1 MIKIIGSDLDGTLL
15 DKEHK
20 LADETLYALHN
31 ACDAGIR
38 LIVVTARDYPGV
50 MSVFKNT
57 DIVCDYIL
65 GSGSEVRNDKKEI
78 ISTCLLDLKTC
89 QKVYETVKKQP
100 VDFIFCSDKYDYTI
114 VPDLPDG
121 ESCPEL
127 SIYHQTSPRTKYVPN
142 FSFLEINSVP
152 VYKIVILS
160 ENDVLLT
167 ALSSELKTISNIA
180 VASSFKT
187 NLEIT
192 AQGAQKGPVLKNY
205 IESLGYT
212 MDEVMVFGDSENDL
226 SMLSLD
232 FGITVAMGNGTLQ
245 AKSAAKYIT
254 KPNTEHGVAYA
265 IQKLLSYQQK

>member
-20 LADETLYALHN
+20 LADETLCALRN

-38 LIVVTARDYPGV
+38 LIVVTARDYHGV

-89 QKVYETVKKQP
+89 QKAYETIKKQP
-100 VDFIFCSDKYDYTI
+100 VDFIFCSDNYDYTI
-114 VPDLPDG
+114 VPAKPDG
-121 ESCPEL
+121 GSCPEL
-127 SIYHQTSPRTKYVPN
+127 SVYHRASSRIKNVPH
-142 FSFLEINSVP
+142 FSCLEKDSVP
-152 VYKIVILS
+152 IYKIVILS
-160 ENDVLLT
+160 ENDRLLT
-167 ALSSELKTISNIA
+167 ALSSELKTIPNIA

-187 NLEIT
+187 NIEIT
-192 AQGAQKGPVLKNY
+192 AQGAQKGPVLKKY

-212 MDEVMVFGDSENDL
+212 MEEVMVFGDSANDL

-245 AKSAAKYIT
+245 ARNVAKYTT
-254 KPNTEHGVAYA
+254 KSNTEHGVAYA